1 MEGTGTLV
9 VEIRSCAIEFF
20 EGLLQMRVCS
30 KNVCGWVAGGGV
42 TNDSSMSESYAT
54 VLSSTLA
61 LTLIISKVARD
72 ALDV

>member
-1 MEGTGTLV
+1 
-9 VEIRSCAIEFF
+9 
-20 EGLLQMRVCS
+20 MRVCS